1 MHEPK
6 TLAEQIQCLAR
17 LTGAPRS
24 FVMQVKE
31 LFSRKGISLDAHAE
45 PYLKALEEAFRR
57 EENIRCT
64 TERARTHIQKLQQN
78 FNRIGEAYV
87 KQLAELRRLR
97 GGSAAV
103 DRWRDPDFEEVS
115 DEIAIPGGDHR
126 TFVSP
131 RQTDRLPLVPGPKE
145 EQ

>member
-6 TLAEQIQCLAR
+6 TLAEQIQCLAQ
-17 LTGAPRS
+17 LTGAPRT
-24 FVMQVKE
+24 FVIQVKE
-31 LFSRKGISLDAHAE
+31 LFSRKGISLEANAD

-64 TERARTHIQKLQQN
+64 TEQARTNIRKLQNN
-78 FNRIGEAYV
+78 FNRIGDAYV
-87 KQLAELRRLR
+87 KQLAELRKM
-97 GGSAAV
+97 
-103 DRWRDPDFEEVS
+103 RDGASPKPRKKGESS
-115 DEIAIPGGDHR
+115 DEIAIPGGNHR

-131 RQTDRLPLVPGPKE
+131 QQTDHLPMVPGPKE

>member
-6 TLAEQIQCLAR
+6 TLAEQIQCLAQ

-24 FVMQVKE
+24 FVMQVKD
-31 LFSRKGISLDAHAE
+31 LFSRKGISLDADAA

-57 EENIRCT
+57 EESIRCT
-64 TERARTHIQKLQQN
+64 TERARTNIRKLQDN
-78 FNRIGEAYV
+78 FNKIGDAYV

-97 GGSAAV
+97 EGGRPARKKGSGGY
-103 DRWRDPDFEEVS
+103 DEV
-115 DEIAIPGGDHR
+115 AIPGGNHR

-131 RQTDRLPLVPGPKE
+131 QQSENLPMVPGPKE